1 MKLLDLVLE
10 IIRLENL
17 SPEEECPLIVGYM
30 GTRCTRKFERKSG
43 ELGVV
48 KTSIEA
54 FRVNEAV

>member
-1 MKLLDLVLE
+1 M
-10 IIRLENL
+10 RLGNL
-17 SPEEECPLIVGYM
+17 SPEEECSLIVGYM
-30 GTRCTRKFERKSG
+30 GARCSRKFERKSG